1 MTPAAVLR
9 TAPHLQPEA
18 RGHDTPLRITGRV
31 ARPVTGPVF
40 GPLIRATVVGASPAA
55 VYLQLGDGRLLA
67 AVSED
72 AVALPCSVVLG
83 APAARLPLGGL
94 RGAAV
99 VGGGLV
105 RLSGLDI
112 VVGDPFETA
121 VTAPTRLDAT
131 ALRAVRR
138 VAAQSPRSDTGL
150 TEAQFQ
156 ALSDVSRRGQH
167 LIRSVQALLGGGPG
181 LTPAGDDALCG
192 YLTAAAAGLVPIC
205 VADELRHEVA
215 LRSGRAT
222 TTLSGQ
228 LLGYAAAGQA
238 VPQLRYLVDALAGA
252 DRVEG
257 CWLDVL
263 AIGHTS
269 GPALAAGF
277 AAALTR
283 IDAR

>member
-9 TAPHLQPEA
+9 TAPHLQPQA

-72 AVALPCSVVLG
+72 AVALPCSVVLA

-105 RLSGLDI
+105 RLGGLDI

-121 VTAPTRLDAT
+121 VTSPDRLDA
-131 ALRAVRR
+131 AAVR
-138 VAAQSPRSDTGL
+138 AARRLAAASPRSDTGL
-150 TEAQFQ
+150 TEAQVQ
-156 ALSDVSRRGQH
+156 ALADVSRGGHH
-167 LIRSVQALLGGGPG
+167 LVRSVQMLLGGGPG

-192 YLTAAAAGLVPIC
+192 VFTAAAAGLVPGRI
-205 VADELRHEVA
+205 ADELRHEVA
-215 LRSGRAT
+215 VRSGRAT

-228 LLGYAAAGQA
+228 LLGYAAAGHA
-238 VPQLRYLVDALAGA
+238 VPQLRCLVAALAGA
-252 DRVEG
+252 GQVEN
-257 CWLDVL
+257 CWSDVL

-277 AAALTR
+277 AAALAR
-283 IDAR
+283 IESG